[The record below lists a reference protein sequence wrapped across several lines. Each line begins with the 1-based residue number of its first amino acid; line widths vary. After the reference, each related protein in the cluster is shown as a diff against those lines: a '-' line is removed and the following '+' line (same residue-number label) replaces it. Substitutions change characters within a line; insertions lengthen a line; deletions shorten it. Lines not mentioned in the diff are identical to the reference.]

1 MSDLQP
7 SLFDAP
13 AAIVQPKWSKEA
25 TIQERFE
32 SFHTTNPGV
41 YQALVALVMEMRQ
54 RGVRRYGMKGLF
66 EILRWRYA
74 MRTQGDEYKLNNIFT
89 SRYTRK
95 MVEEYAELRDF
106 FELRELKAE

>member
-13 AAIVQPKWSKEA
+13 APIVQPKWGKEA

-32 SFHTTNPGV
+32 AFHAANPGV
-41 YQALVALVMEMRQ
+41 YVALLGLVMEMRA

-74 MRTQGDEYKLNNIFT
+74 MHTQGDEYKLNNIFT
-89 SRYTRK
+89 SRYARLL
-95 MVEEYAELRDF
+95 VSEFPDLLDF

>member
-1 MSDLQP
+1 MGDLQP

-13 AAIVQPKWSKEA
+13 LPIVQPRYAKEA

-32 SFHTTNPGV
+32 AFDRANPHV
-41 YQALVALVMEMRQ
+41 YEALVGLVMQMRQ
-54 RGVRRYGMKGLF
+54 RGVRQYGMKGLF

-74 MRTQGDEYKLNNIFT
+74 MQTSGDEFKLNNIFT
-89 SRYTRK
+89 SRYVRK
-95 MVEEYAELRDF
+95 LVTEYPELRDF